1 VGEQLAVHATRLA
14 KNPITYTLNDLH
26 DQEIGRMSVSSVQGS
41 TATGSFTGD
50 IPPKAGDAVEVVQP

>member
-1 VGEQLAVHATRLA
+1 LA

-41 TATGSFTGD
+41 TVTGSFTGD
-50 IPPKAGDAVEVVQP
+50 IPPKAGDAMEVVQP